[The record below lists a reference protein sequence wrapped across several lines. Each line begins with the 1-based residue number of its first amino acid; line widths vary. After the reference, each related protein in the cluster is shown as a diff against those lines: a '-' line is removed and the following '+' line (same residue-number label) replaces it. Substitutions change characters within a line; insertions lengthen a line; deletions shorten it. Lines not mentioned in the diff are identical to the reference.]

1 MQRRKTIRR
10 TSTKYQRM
18 NSQLTARMDSL
29 IKQYEE
35 EMTLRARQDA
45 EMQQEVRMRSART
58 IGGIAI
64 GAVLLSVFFLILIVR
79 DISRSNRYR
88 RQLEEA
94 NKRAEDL
101 LIAREKLML
110 AITHDFKAPLGSIMG
125 YTELLSRLTED
136 ERQRFYLD
144 NMKSSS
150 EHLLKLSAT
159 CSTFIGSTL
168 IKRK

>member
-1 MQRRKTIRR
+1 
-10 TSTKYQRM
+10 M

-58 IGGIAI
+58 IAGIAI

-88 RQLEEA
+88 RQLEESEQTGGRFA
-94 NKRAEDL
+94 
-101 LIAREKLML
+101 
-110 AITHDFKAPLGSIMG
+110 
-125 YTELLSRLTED
+125 LSPV
-136 ERQRFYLD
+136 
-144 NMKSSS
+144 KS
-150 EHLLKLSAT
+150 
-159 CSTFIGSTL
+159 
-168 IKRK
+168 

>member
-1 MQRRKTIRR
+1 
-10 TSTKYQRM
+10 M

-58 IGGIAI
+58 IAGIAI
-64 GAVLLSVFFLILIVR
+64 GAVLLSAFFLVLIVR

-101 LIAREKLML
+101 LVARE
-110 AITHDFKAPLGSIMG
+110 
-125 YTELLSRLTED
+125 
-136 ERQRFYLD
+136 
-144 NMKSSS
+144 N
-150 EHLLKLSAT
+150 
-159 CSTFIGSTL
+159 
-168 IKRK
+168 

>member
-1 MQRRKTIRR
+1 
-10 TSTKYQRM
+10 
-18 NSQLTARMDSL
+18 
-29 IKQYEE
+29 
-35 EMTLRARQDA
+35 MTLRARQDA

-110 AITHDFKAPLGSIMG
+110 AITH
-125 YTELLSRLTED
+125 EL
-136 ERQRFYLD
+136 
-144 NMKSSS
+144 
-150 EHLLKLSAT
+150 
-159 CSTFIGSTL
+159 
-168 IKRK
+168 